1 VDVCEDVAGLNA
13 RRRRRADDAGDLN
26 GPTVDT
32 VSACTRRRQRHR
44 IHQYP
49 EVTPYYAAVLDELL
63 RHSPN
68 EIDGNR
74 KADTLGRAFAA
85 ALGHCG
91 VDADQLAARVHEGA
105 AGVAR
110 IDRGVCL
117 DEVLVLGEAE
127 APADRADDAERDRLA
142 QAERVADRK
151 HDVPDRQ
158 RVRAQL

>member
-1 VDVCEDVAGLNA
+1 LYLEHIAVRAHAADPDTVSRRSAADQALRVPVVPQAFAVDVREDVAGLNA

-32 VSACTRRRQRHR
+32 VSACSRRRQRHG
-44 IHQYP
+44 IHHYP
-49 EVTPYYAAVLDELL
+49 DVTPYYAAVLDELL

-85 ALGHCG
+85 ALGHRG

-117 DEVLVLGEAE
+117 DEVLV
-127 APADRADDAERDRLA
+127 
-142 QAERVADRK
+142 
-151 HDVPDRQ
+151 
-158 RVRAQL
+158 